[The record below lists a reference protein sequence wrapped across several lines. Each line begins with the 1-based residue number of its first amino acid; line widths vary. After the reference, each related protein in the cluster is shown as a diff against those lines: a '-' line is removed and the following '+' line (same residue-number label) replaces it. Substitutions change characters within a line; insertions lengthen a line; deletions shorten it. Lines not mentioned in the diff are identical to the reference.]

1 MKRVVRWESE
11 ALALAQEIVRL
22 PSVSGDEEAVAA
34 AVEAEMRLLG
44 YDAVR
49 RDDLGSVVGVV
60 RGAHPGDTVLI
71 DGHMDTV
78 PPGEV
83 ASWTHAPHSGDIE
96 GGRLWGRGAVD
107 VKGSLAAAIVAVGS
121 LDRERLA
128 GVVVVSASVGEEMLE
143 GVALGRVVDVHPAD
157 SVVICEPTGLR
168 LGIGH
173 KGRTALVLTAHGR
186 PAHSAHPER
195 GDNAVYR
202 MIDAVARVRALPAHR
217 DEILGAGVMEL
228 VEMVSE
234 PLPGT
239 SIVPW
244 GCRARFD
251 RRLVRGE
258 TAASVLAEV
267 RGALAPLGPRVDV
280 ALHRAPLACY
290 TGASFEVEDF
300 RPAWALDEGS
310 DTVRQARAALRE
322 AGLPD
327 ATWLA
332 PYSTNGAASAGERG
346 IPTIIYGAGEIT
358 RAHVADESVEI
369 DALEAAFRGYR
380 ALALALAAPGDPA

>member
-1 MKRVVRWESE
+1 MRRVVRWESE
-11 ALALAQEIVRL
+11 AVAFAQEIVRL

-44 YDAVR
+44 YTGVGRDA
-49 RDDLGSVVGVV
+49 LGSVVGVV
-60 RGAHPGDTVLI
+60 RGERPGGTVLV

-78 PPGEV
+78 PPGDE
-83 ASWTHAPHSGDIE
+83 AEWSHAPHSGDVE
-96 GGRLWGRGAVD
+96 DGRLWGRGAVD
-107 VKGSLAAAIVAVGS
+107 VKGSLAAAVVAVGS
-121 LDRERLA
+121 LPRERLA
-128 GVVVVSASVGEEMLE
+128 GEIVVSASVGEEMVE
-143 GVALGRVVDVHPAD
+143 GVALARVLDVHPAD
-157 SVVICEPTGLR
+157 CVVICEPTGLR

-173 KGRTALVLTAHGR
+173 KGRTALVLTATGR

-195 GDNAVYR
+195 GENAVYR
-202 MIDAVARVRALPAHR
+202 MIDAIGRVRAIPPRTDDA
-217 DEILGAGVMEL
+217 LGAGVMEL

-244 GCRARFD
+244 GARARFD

-258 TAASVLAEV
+258 SAASVLAEV
-267 RGALAPLGPRVDV
+267 REALAPHGERVRV

-290 TGASFEVEDF
+290 TGASLEVEDF
-300 RPAWALDEGS
+300 HPAWALDGES
-310 DTVRQARAALRE
+310 DAVRRARAALRE

-346 IPTIIYGAGEIT
+346 IPTLIYGAGEIT
-358 RAHVADESVEI
+358 DAHVADEAAEI

-380 ALALALAAPGDPA
+380 ALALALATPGDPA